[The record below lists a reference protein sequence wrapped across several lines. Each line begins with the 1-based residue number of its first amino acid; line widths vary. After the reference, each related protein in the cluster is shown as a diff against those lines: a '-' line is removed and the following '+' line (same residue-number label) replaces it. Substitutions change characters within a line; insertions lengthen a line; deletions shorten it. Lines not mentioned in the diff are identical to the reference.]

1 MITNM
6 SKFEATMKA
15 CRKSRLTE
23 QKKAVAGDANK
34 KKAVKTESMKGKKI
48 SKKLEEYD
56 PELDD
61 EDPEAEDDA
70 PEAVIVT
77 DPELDPEDDMI
88 DDLQEI
94 VDDTPEGEE
103 PTTDEYIGDK
113 VYTCPVCGQ
122 NFFSETD
129 MQEGDKCPV
138 CGEVPDA
145 FILVGDV
152 QDADDVSDEDECD
165 EDDII
170 DDDEEEELEPSDD
183 VADNDDSD
191 KKEESKTKRR
201 KNDIFFNESTFN
213 PFFTKFIKEN
223 YKNAKSMSLV
233 GAKLNKGKL
242 TLECVITFKSGKK
255 SNTSLTVEN
264 FKLAPKMSITA
275 SLDNKFKVESRNTR
289 APFILECSMRNNV
302 ISMSKLDYSFVTKK
316 EGKRVEVFGKYALK
330 ESATRSKTKKTSK

>member
-15 CRKSRLTE
+15 CRKSKLTE
-23 QKKAVAGDANK
+23 HKKAVAGKTNK
-34 KKAVKTESMKGKKI
+34 KKAVKTESMKGRRI

-56 PELDD
+56 PELD
-61 EDPEAEDDA
+61 EDPEVEDSET

-122 NFFSETD
+122 NFFSDTE
-129 MQEGDKCPV
+129 MQEGDECPV

-152 QDADDVSDEDECD
+152 QNADDVSDEDE
-165 EDDII
+165 DDIT
-170 DDDEEEELEPSDD
+170 DNEEELEPSDD
-183 VADNDDSD
+183 IIDDDLD
-191 KKEESKTKRR
+191 KKEESSKAKRR

-233 GAKLNKGKL
+233 GAKINKGKL

-264 FKLAPKMSITA
+264 FKLAPKMSINA
-275 SLDNKFKVESRNTR
+275 SLDNKFKTESQKTR
-289 APFILECSMRNNV
+289 TPFILECSMRNNV

-330 ESATRSKTKKTSK
+330 ESVKRR